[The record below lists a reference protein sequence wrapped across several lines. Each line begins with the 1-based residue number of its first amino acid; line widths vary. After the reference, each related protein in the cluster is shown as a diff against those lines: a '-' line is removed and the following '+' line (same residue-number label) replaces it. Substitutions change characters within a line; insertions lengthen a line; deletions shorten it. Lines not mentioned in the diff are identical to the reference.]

1 MPLHGGPASAAQS
14 PRLDKRLQCPR
25 WAGTVEPMGLL
36 TDDSLRQFAADGYL
50 LLPGLVSET
59 LLAEADAEVDNLIAT
74 TSPTGEG
81 DLGPGV
87 NAWFQPQAELPR
99 CAAALCESFA
109 MRAAQELVAP
119 HRLENIFDQIQIST
133 TRPPWSH
140 IPGGPHIDGHGPD
153 QDPPHSFT
161 MLAGILLTD
170 QRPDQSGNLWVWPGS
185 HLDHQRLFA
194 ERGSK
199 VLQSTG
205 GHATLLDPPLAL
217 GAGVPIRGQRG
228 DVLLA
233 HFLLGHNKGG
243 NTAPYERRTL
253 YYRLGAPQH
262 ADRWE
267 ATFLDSFTE
276 YLPVK
281 EAAAA
286 TRR

>member
-1 MPLHGGPASAAQS
+1 MS
-14 PRLDKRLQCPR
+14 
-25 WAGTVEPMGLL
+25 LL
-36 TDDSLRQFAADGYL
+36 TTADLQRFAADGYL
-50 LLPGLVSET
+50 VLEGLVPDP
-59 LLAEADAEVDNLIAT
+59 LLADADAEIDELIAAT
-74 TSPTGEG
+74 APTGEG
-81 DLGPGV
+81 DRGPGV
-87 NAWFQPQAELPR
+87 NAWFQPRAQLPS
-99 CAAALCESFA
+99 CDAAFCRSSALA
-109 MRAAQELVAP
+109 AAQELTAP
-119 HRLENIFDQIQIST
+119 DALENIFDQIQVST

-140 IPGGPHIDGHGPD
+140 VPGGPHIDGHGPG

-161 MLAGILLTD
+161 MLVGILLTD

-205 GHATLLDPPLAL
+205 GHATLLDPPVAL
-217 GAGVPIRGQRG
+217 GPGIPVRGRRG
-228 DVLLA
+228 DIVLA

-253 YYRLGAPQH
+253 YYRLGVPQH

-267 ATFLDSFTE
+267 ETFLDPFTE
-276 YLPVK
+276 YPLVR

-286 TRR
+286 SQ